1 MELPGS
7 RVTLLLA
14 GLVVIGGGLLS
25 TRAIKARR
33 FEEPV
38 QWGDRG
44 YFLVFEGGEG
54 AGKST
59 QMAALVKWLEAR
71 GEEVVTTRE
80 PGGTTIGERIRKLLL
95 DNEASEMEP
104 RTEALLYAA
113 DRAQHVAEVIRPA
126 LETGKI
132 VVSDRFVDSSLAYQG
147 MARGLGLDEIYQ
159 ISSWATG
166 GLIPNLVIYL
176 QVDPHTAMHRVDG
189 ERDRIENEDRDF
201 HESVAAAYLQLS
213 KKFPERFIVVDAS
226 RSAAEVH
233 QEVVATFTE
242 RASGQVESATDTA
255 PIEAAKPPA
264 TR

>member
-1 MELPGS
+1 
-7 RVTLLLA
+7 VTLLLA

-33 FEEPV
+33 FEEPE
-38 QWGDRG
+38 QWADRG
-44 YFLVFEGGEG
+44 YFIVFEGGEG

-59 QMAALVKWLEAR
+59 QMAALRKWLEAR
-71 GEEVVTTRE
+71 GEQVITTRE
-80 PGGTTIGERIRKLLL
+80 PGGTAIGGRIRELLL

-113 DRAQHVAEVIRPA
+113 DRAQHVAEVIRPS
-126 LETGKI
+126 LEAGKI

-147 MARGLGLDEIYQ
+147 IARGLGLDEIYQ

-176 QVDPHTAMHRVDG
+176 QVDPQIAMHRVDRD
-189 ERDRIENEDRDF
+189 RDRIESEDGDF
-201 HESVAAAYLQLS
+201 HERVGAAYVQLA
-213 KKFPERFIVVDAS
+213 KKFPERFVVVDAA
-226 RSAAEVH
+226 RSPAEVH

-242 RASGQVESATDTA
+242 RAAGQVESATVTVPVAA
-255 PIEAAKPPA
+255 PGPP